1 MSPFSPVLPDPAA
14 VRCCAHH
21 PGRLPGRRPA
31 WRTQRA
37 RHAATG
43 LLMALA
49 LGLAA
54 CGGGGGDAASSGAP
68 VLPSAGTTGAFS
80 QGTIT
85 GFGSIVVNGVRFD
98 ESSATVTDDAG
109 NRSTASALRLG
120 MRVEVDHGSI
130 ATASG
135 ANVAT
140 ANAGAV
146 RYGSLV
152 LGKVSA
158 KDAAANTLTVLDQVV
173 DVTTSTVFSEG
184 LSGGLSAVAV
194 DSLVEV
200 HGLVDAATGHITATR
215 IEAEASATNYK
226 LRGTVMALDST
237 AKTFHIGAAAI
248 SYAGLASTAVP
259 STLANGMTLRVQLA
273 TAQTA
278 TNTGGLWV
286 ATSLGVKTSKPVDLT
301 KVQVRGK
308 VTAFTSTTAFSVDG
322 LAVDASAATF
332 PDGSTGVALGAAVE
346 VKGMMANGVL
356 VATQVELETRHQ
368 NDDDRRWHLFGAI
381 TAADATAKTVVVRGI
396 TVAYGDATTYVNG
409 TVADL
414 VVGRKVHVKG
424 AVGSTRTQVQ
434 ASTITFE

>member
-1 MSPFSPVLPDPAA
+1 MSPFNPVLPDPAA

-54 CGGGGGDAASSGAP
+54 CGGGGGDAASGGAP

-120 MRVEVDHGSI
+120 MRVEVEHGSI

-173 DVTTSTVFSEG
+173 DVTTSTVFSDG

-215 IEAEASATNYK
+215 IEAEASATGYK
-226 LRGTVMALDST
+226 LRGTVSALDST
-237 AKTFHIGAAAI
+237 AKTFRIGAAAI
-248 SYAGLASTAVP
+248 SYAGLA

-273 TAQTA
+273 TTPSA
-278 TNTGGLWV
+278 TSTGSLWV

-332 PDGSTGVALGAAVE
+332 PDGSTGLALGAAVE